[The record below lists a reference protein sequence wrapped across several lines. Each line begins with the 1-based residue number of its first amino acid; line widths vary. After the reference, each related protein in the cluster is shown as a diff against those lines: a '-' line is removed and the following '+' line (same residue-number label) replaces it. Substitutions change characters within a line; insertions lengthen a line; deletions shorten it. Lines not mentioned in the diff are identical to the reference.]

1 MERQAFLNNLATR
14 LNRSVNTTE
23 KPVRNWQHRPV
34 ETYYTPMN
42 QDQLLEALKVQCQNI
57 HTDVV
62 EATTETVSA
71 VLKEVVAHYGNGAIS
86 LWDDPRYAAYGLS
99 DLIQHEWP
107 ENGVNVYTWS
117 GDKSREQNFAE
128 ANSAR
133 VGLAISEYCLT
144 ESGTV
149 VLYSAA
155 GAGKAVGLLPHAF
168 VALIP
173 KSSIVARMTQ
183 AAEKI
188 QARVDNG
195 EILPHAIDFVSGPS
209 NSADIEMKLVVGVH
223 GPVQATYIVLTD
235 C

>member
-1 MERQAFLNNLATR
+1 MERQAFLSNIATR
-14 LNRSVNTTE
+14 LQRPINTTE
-23 KPVRNWQHRPV
+23 KPERHWQHRPV
-34 ETYYTPMN
+34 EKHYTPMN
-42 QDQLLEALKVQCQNI
+42 QDELLVALKEQCKNI

-62 EATTETVSA
+62 EATTANVGD
-71 VLKEVVAHYGNGAIS
+71 VLKEVVAHYGNGAVS
-86 LWDDPRYAAYGLS
+86 LWNDPRYEEYGLTS
-99 DLIQHEWP
+99 LLKTEWP
-107 ENGVNVYTWS
+107 QDGVDVYTWS
-117 GDKSREQNFAE
+117 DRKSREQNFAE
-128 ANSAR
+128 ANRAR

-173 KSSIVARMTQ
+173 KSTIVARMTQ

-188 QARVDNG
+188 QQRVDHG
-195 EILPHAIDFVSGPS
+195 ELLPHAIDFVSGPS

>member
-1 MERQAFLNNLATR
+1 MERQAFLSNLATR
-14 LNRSVNTTE
+14 LNRPVNTTK
-23 KPVRNWQHRPV
+23 KPERNWQHRPV
-34 ETYYTPMN
+34 EGHYTPMN
-42 QDQLLEALKVQCQNI
+42 QDQLLEALKEQCQNI

-71 VLKEVVAHYGNGAIS
+71 VLKEVVQKYGNGAVS
-86 LWDDPRYAAYGLS
+86 LWDDPRYVEYGLAE
-99 DLIQHEWP
+99 LIQNEWP
-107 ENGVNVYTWS
+107 ANGVNVYTWS

-188 QARVDNG
+188 QQRVDRG
-195 EILPHAIDFVSGPS
+195 ELLPHAIDFVSGPS

>member
-14 LNRSVNTTE
+14 LNRPVNTTE

-42 QDQLLEALKVQCQNI
+42 QDQLLEALKAQCQNI

-62 EATTETVSA
+62 EATTETVGA
-71 VLKEVVAHYGNGAIS
+71 ALKEVVAKYGNGAVS
-86 LWDDPRYAAYGLS
+86 LWDDPRYAEYGLS
-99 DLIQHEWP
+99 NLIQHEWP
-107 ENGVNVYTWS
+107 ADGVNVYTWS

-188 QARVDNG
+188 QERVDSG